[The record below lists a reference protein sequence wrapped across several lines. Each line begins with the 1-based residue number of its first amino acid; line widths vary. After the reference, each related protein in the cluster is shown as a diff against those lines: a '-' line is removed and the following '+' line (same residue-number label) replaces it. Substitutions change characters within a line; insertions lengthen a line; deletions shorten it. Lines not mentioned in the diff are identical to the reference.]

1 MSPKTGRPKVDNPNS
16 KNLTVRI
23 NEDLALRLEKYCD
36 RHNLTKGEVV
46 RIGIKRVLTENE

>member
-1 MSPKTGRPKVDNPNS
+1 MSPKTGRPKADTPNS